1 MAEKAAATD
10 VLAGMDLIDPCW
22 ELPGDKHRL
31 APRINALSGKRAGF
45 LDNRKDNADVILK
58 RLASRLEADYGTVT
72 SLYRTKAVYSR
83 RAEPSMLDEL
93 VHHCDFVITA
103 TGA

>member
-1 MAEKAAATD
+1 MADNAATND
-10 VLAGMDLIDPCW
+10 ILASMDLINPCW
-22 ELPGDKHRL
+22 ELLKETHHL

-45 LDNRKDNADVILK
+45 LDNRKDNADVVLK

-83 RAEPSMLDEL
+83 RAESPMLDEFA
-93 VHHCDFVITA
+93 HNCDFVITA